1 VLPWLPAFAG
11 LFLRRVPHAIRVL
24 QAAFVAYMLFWFF
37 VTQVPRYLAPVY
49 GLGCFLSMHALYVAW
64 RWTNRRVGWL
74 SMRHASLVVLVL
86 LTIYAGERSAKYV
99 RESVRAEQV
108 LSTSSGY
115 ALYQT
120 ANTFI
125 PEYGDRLVQ
134 VGFEN
139 GVYFFNGTV
148 IGDHFGPGRYRD
160 ILGCEQRPC
169 AVSPKRLQS
178 VMARHDARMVL
189 LSRGYARVAKE
200 GANGTAGWELLRSD
214 ESGFLFGLHK

>member
-1 VLPWLPAFAG
+1 
-11 LFLRRVPHAIRVL
+11 
-24 QAAFVAYMLFWFF
+24 
-37 VTQVPRYLAPVY
+37 
-49 GLGCFLSMHALYVAW
+49 
-64 RWTNRRVGWL
+64 
-74 SMRHASLVVLVL
+74 
-86 LTIYAGERSAKYV
+86 TIYAGERSAKYV
-99 RESVRAEQV
+99 RESIRAELV

-160 ILGCEQRPC
+160 ILGCSLPGCR
-169 AVSPKRLQS
+169 VSPDRIKRAF
-178 VMARHDARMVL
+178 ARYGARMML
-189 LSRGYARVAKE
+189 LSRDKIDQAEFPEVAQRWQVLAADQY
-200 GANGTAGWELLRSD
+200 GI
-214 ESGFLFGLHK
+214 